1 MLDDTSPTYSHLD
14 HARLQKICSPKGAG
28 MHGPCALAQVHG
40 YGATRPYDN
49 YEDEL
54 TEFRVRKARE
64 HLFSLWCV
72 TCRPWYAFSVRMTK
86 VPGKHLQASVIHA
99 FCTPHWSG
107 DRFQS
112 KWPSPGHCS
121 CIPMIGWLS
130 PKEVSSTLPYLT
142 VTDLHRRST
151 FQYQLSGVL
160 LSLSNFKPVEPFGL
174 SL

>member
-1 MLDDTSPTYSHLD
+1 
-14 HARLQKICSPKGAG
+14 

-112 KWPSPGHCS
+112 KWPSPATLLLHFTD
-121 CIPMIGWLS
+121 WLAIAEKKS
-130 PKEVSSTLPYLT
+130 ALPYLTLPYLTLQT